1 MYYPEPIEN
10 LIEELTRLPGIGP
23 KTGQRLALHLLQRP
37 EEEVRNLAE
46 ALVQA
51 KSEIQYCSVCCNYT
65 DVDPCRVCSD
75 DQRDRSVI
83 AVVEDPA
90 DVIAMER
97 TREYQ
102 GLYHVLQG
110 AVSPM
115 EGIGP
120 EDIKIKE
127 LLERLQQGSIEEVIL
142 ATNPTVE
149 GEATALY
156 VARLAKPL
164 GLRVTRIARG
174 LPEGGDLDYVDEVTL
189 TRALEGRQE
198 L

>member
-1 MYYPEPIEN
+1 MYYPEPIER

-23 KTGQRLALHLLQRP
+23 KTAQRLALHLLRRP
-37 EEEVRNLAE
+37 DEEVGALSRALTEAKARIRN
-46 ALVQA
+46 
-51 KSEIQYCSVCCNYT
+51 CSVCCNYT
-65 DVDPCRVCSD
+65 DVDPCAVCSD
-75 DQRDRSVI
+75 ERRDRSVI
-83 AVVEDPA
+83 AVVEDPG
-90 DVIAMER
+90 DVVAMER
-97 TREYQ
+97 TGEYR

-110 AVSPM
+110 AISPM

-120 EDIKIKE
+120 DDVRIKE
-127 LLERLQQGSIEEVIL
+127 LLLRLHEGTVREVIL

-156 VARLAKPL
+156 IARLLKPL
-164 GLRVTRIARG
+164 DIKVTRIARG

-189 TRALEGRQE
+189 TRALEGRRE